1 MPLFWL
7 QKWIELGH
15 VGWVANFWLSSH
27 NFGRAWLTW
36 SSCIHFW
43 SHKLKWYL
51 LFKGILWSRDLL
63 VKTIKAHELESNM
76 EKSFL
81 FAPLTQSASFWC
93 FSDMI
98 YGNELV
104 LDLWFE
110 SRFRFLYIVPNI
122 KLFKA
127 WTGGVLTNS
136 WNYCLKT
143 FSFVIQNNGQ
153 SHLGASFVRWTR
165 KLTCLAFV
173 WILTPGETDPQP
185 IYNSGRGKH

>member
-1 MPLFWL
+1 M
-7 QKWIELGH
+7 
-15 VGWVANFWLSSH
+15 
-27 NFGRAWLTW
+27 GRPCWMTLYVYWKFLNCSYFTKIMTRKPKNGNLTKVTEPFLE
-36 SSCIHFW
+36 S
-43 SHKLKWYL
+43 KKWYL

-63 VKTIKAHELESNM
+63 VKTIKAHELESNV

-127 WTGGVLTNS
+127 WTGGILTNS

-153 SHLGASFVRWTR
+153 SHLGASFVRWAR

-173 WILTPGETDPQP
+173 WILTPGKTDPQP
-185 IYNSGRGKH
+185 TNL